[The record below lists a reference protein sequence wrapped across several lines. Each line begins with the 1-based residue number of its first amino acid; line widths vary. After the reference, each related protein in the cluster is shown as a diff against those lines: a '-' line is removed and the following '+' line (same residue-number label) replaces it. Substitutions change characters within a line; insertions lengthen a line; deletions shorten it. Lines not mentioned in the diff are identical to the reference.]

1 MNDNFIDVLLENNS
15 DSMEK
20 FLLENG
26 KKPKP
31 HCPFY
36 YDESEDEENG
46 RDTKHEVINGR
57 N

>member
-1 MNDNFIDVLLENNS
+1 MNDNFIDILIENNS

-36 YDESEDEENG
+36 YDESEDEKDG
-46 RDTKHEVINGR
+46 RNTKHE
-57 N
+57 